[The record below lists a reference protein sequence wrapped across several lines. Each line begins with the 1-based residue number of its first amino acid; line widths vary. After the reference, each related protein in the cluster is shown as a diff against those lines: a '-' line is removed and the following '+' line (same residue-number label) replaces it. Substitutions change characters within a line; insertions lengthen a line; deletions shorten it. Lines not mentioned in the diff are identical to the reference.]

1 MMQPDAIK
9 QALGYGAQTQIAK
22 RTKRSVAHVFYCIGE
37 MDDAGNI
44 TRRRDAKVEREIA
57 KRLKLTVEEV
67 FGASVPSARA
77 SK

>member
-1 MMQPDAIK
+1 MTPDAIK
-9 QALGYGAQTQIAK
+9 AALGYGTQTKVAK
-22 RTKRSVAHVFYCIGE
+22 STRRSSAHVFYVIGE

-77 SK
+77 ST